1 MTKIIVTKLASVRV
15 TAGIVCGGVL
25 FITSFAGA
33 QDVPKHADTAHAEHQ
48 DKAGAVSSHGAGD
61 SATVVSKVRPLGD
74 IKIGQPIETI
84 LQLTDKKSGT
94 PVKYDD
100 LREIHTER
108 IHLLVVD
115 PSLSDYQ
122 HIHPVPSEKSG
133 EYKFTFIPRKSG
145 VYKFFSDLLPV
156 KSNAQEYSATELAV
170 PGEPEPLRKSENR
183 ETESGGYKFRLTF
196 ESPKLVQGTPNVA
209 TLAITGPDGKPFDKL
224 EPVMGAFAHM
234 VAFSEDRN
242 HVTHVHPQGKEPETA
257 DERGGPELTFYLIA
271 NQPGYHQMYA
281 QVQIGGKD
289 VFAPFGLQVEPKQ
302 MPQDV
307 AGILAEVDVSLA
319 RLKNIIELKQLSGVH
334 GVAFWIRD
342 IVRKLPDVAGA
353 LDDVK
358 KTQLNASVKRIA
370 SYADL
375 LDRYGDAHD
384 AAQTETV
391 FQRFVLEIESIRKV
405 LGAAAPEQKESTDA
419 KPLNNVNCPVSNM
432 PVGSMEPGASL
443 IHEGKRIGLCCNG
456 CKATFDKDP
465 KLYYEKALKSVKP

>member
-1 MTKIIVTKLASVRV
+1 VGKNITTLFVPGITA
-15 TAGIVCGGVL
+15 AGIAWSAML
-25 FITSFAGA
+25 FNPGPAGA
-33 QDVPKHADTAHAEHQ
+33 QDTAKHTDKAHADHGEKAE
-48 DKAGAVSSHGAGD
+48 AVSSHGAGD
-61 SATVVSKVRPLGD
+61 MATVLSKVRPLGD
-74 IKIGQPIETI
+74 IKIGQPLDTV

-94 PVKYDD
+94 PIKYDD

-122 HIHPVPSEKSG
+122 HIHPKPTDKSG
-133 EYKFTFIPRKSG
+133 EYKFQFVPRKSG
-145 VYKFFSDLLPV
+145 AYKFFSDLLPV
-156 KSNAQEYSATELAV
+156 KSNAQEYSVAELTI
-170 PGEPEPLRKSENR
+170 PGEAEPLRKSENR
-183 ETESGGYKFRLTF
+183 ETESGPYKFKLTF

-234 VAFSEDRN
+234 VAFSEDRKY
-242 HVTHVHPQGKEPETA
+242 VTHVHPQGKEPEKA

-302 MPQDV
+302 IPQDV

-342 IVRKLPDVAGA
+342 IVRKLPEVAGD
-353 LDDVK
+353 LDDAK

-384 AAQTETV
+384 AIQTETV
-391 FQRFVLEIESIRKV
+391 FQRFAVEIESIRKL
-405 LGAAAPEQKESTDA
+405 LGVGAPEQKESADA
-419 KPLNNVNCPVSNM
+419 KPLNNANCPVSNM

-443 IHEGKRIGLCCNG
+443 VYEGRKIGLCCNG

-465 KLYYEKALKSVKP
+465 KEYYEKALKSVKP